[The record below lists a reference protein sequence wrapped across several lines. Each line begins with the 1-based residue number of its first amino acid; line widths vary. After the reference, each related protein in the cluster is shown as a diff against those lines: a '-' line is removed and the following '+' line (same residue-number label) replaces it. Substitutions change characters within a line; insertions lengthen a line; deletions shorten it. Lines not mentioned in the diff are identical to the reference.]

1 MIKDIKKVQRKL
13 ESKFEELVP
22 AIDKAAAS
30 LYETNPALA
39 REFLTDFSLE
49 QADITV
55 KRWRELGNFLLV
67 KYLDGNLHPEENGVF
82 KRNAHGHPA
91 HPEFPGY
98 SEKYYKQI
106 VDDTGDKL
114 KMKEYPPKSE

>member
-1 MIKDIKKVQRKL
+1 
-13 ESKFEELVP
+13 VP

-67 KYLDGNLHPEENGVF
+67 KYLDGNLHPEVNGVF
-82 KRNAHGHPA
+82 KRNAHGYPA

-98 SEKYYKQI
+98 SEKFYKQI